1 MGRNRKLRARR
12 GSSSGSENRQ
22 DQPRTRSPTSCS
34 DDGEYGDAQQEPQ
47 AFAYARQKG
56 PLPASDTKHL
66 DLLPYPLPALDV
78 TLLLKQRSA
87 ASTEYEASTGT
98 TLWLSSQILVCYL
111 IANKVKLARSN
122 RRESRDAPRAIE
134 LGSGTGMLALVLT
147 RLGFETLATDIEPAL
162 CQVLRPNLSDNAEAL
177 ALAAAAANPKGDGNA
192 FMTPRSA
199 CLDWTECPATSDAG
213 TAKAERS
220 HSTRH
225 DVAQLCAA
233 RWAAQLCKDAQVPPP
248 WSLILSTDTLYHPP
262 LIAPF
267 WSTVKAL
274 VLASRAAAHHNVDS
288 HDPSAPRPGAAAAD
302 KQSKGCDPVVL
313 IALERRDSSLIDE
326 ALQVGRHHGFDLKQV
341 SQRTLRKAV
350 DAHLGAHWERGAWE
364 GVEVWS
370 CVLQ

>member
-12 GSSSGSENRQ
+12 ASSSGSENRQ
-22 DQPRTRSPTSCS
+22 DRPRARSPTSCS
-34 DDGEYGDAQQEPQ
+34 DDGEYGETPKEDS
-47 AFAYARQKG
+47 AFAYADQKG
-56 PLPASDTKHL
+56 PSPASDTKHL

-111 IANKVKLARSN
+111 IANKVKLARSD
-122 RRESRDAPRAIE
+122 RSRCRESPDAPRAIE
-134 LGSGTGMLALVLT
+134 LGSGTGMLALVLA

-162 CQVLRPNLSDNAEAL
+162 SQVLRPNLSDNAEAL
-177 ALAAAAANPKGDGNA
+177 RLAAAASPKGYSNA

-199 CLDWTECPATSDAG
+199 CLDWTQCPATSDPG
-213 TAKAERS
+213 TAQAERRP
-220 HSTRH
+220 HTTRH
-225 DVAQLCAA
+225 EVVQLCAA

-267 WSTVKAL
+267 WWTVKAL
-274 VLASRAAAHHNVDS
+274 VLASRAAAHSNVDS
-288 HDPSAPRPGAAAAD
+288 HDSSPPPTRPGAD
-302 KQSKGCDPVVL
+302 KTRDPVVL

-326 ALQVGRHHGFDLKQV
+326 ALQVGRHHGFHLKQV

-350 DAHLGAHWERGAWE
+350 DAHLGAYWERGAWE

-370 CVLQ
+370 CALQ